1 MKPMKEDIPQILIVD
16 DISVNVEIIRA
27 IVEKEGYKAMCALSV
42 SEAIDLMKTS
52 MPSLILS
59 DLSMPEI
66 DGLQFCRMVK
76 SNPKTKDIP
85 FIFISVM
92 DTSEEK
98 ERAFLAGAVDFIPK
112 PFERVEVIMRVQN
125 QLNNYR
131 MKQEMENYNRMMH
144 TIVEEQK
151 KQIEQEQKYLVSALI
166 KVLRK
171 IEPDAGRHLENVG
184 YNSRLLAQG
193 LQFLPVYEN
202 EITDEFVDTIE
213 IASKFYDIGNILSGA
228 SEPDTDRQSLHAAEV
243 KRLAEYGTAFL
254 EGIGD
259 TQKPS
264 RYLAMAAR
272 IAQYRYAR
280 WDGSGHPKAGPGDIP
295 LEARIAVLADDFDIY
310 ARLGSEEAI
319 RKINEGSG
327 TIYEPD
333 IVETFNKIWHQMR
346 L

>member
-1 MKPMKEDIPQILIVD
+1 MKPIMEDIPQILIVD
-16 DISVNVEIIRA
+16 DISMNVEIIRA
-27 IVEKEGYKAMCALSV
+27 IIEKEGYRAMCALSV
-42 SEAIDLMKTS
+42 SEAIDLMKES

-131 MKQEMENYNRMMH
+131 MKLEMENYNRMMH
-144 TIVEEQK
+144 TLVEEQK

-166 KVLRK
+166 KILKK
-171 IEPDAGRHLENVG
+171 INSDVGRHLQNVG
-184 YNSRLLAQG
+184 YNSRILAQG
-193 LQFLPVYEN
+193 LQFLPEYED
-202 EITDEFVDTIE
+202 EITDDFIDTIE
-213 IASKFYDIGNILSGA
+213 VAAKFYDIGNILSSVSDTKMDGQDLEEDKA
-228 SEPDTDRQSLHAAEV
+228 SRTER
-243 KRLAEYGTAFL
+243 GTLFL

-259 TQKPS
+259 AQKRS
-264 RYLAMAAR
+264 RYLSMAIR
-272 IAQYRYAR
+272 IAKYRYAA
-280 WDGSGHPKAGPGDIP
+280 WDGSGHPGAKGKDIP
-295 LEARIAVLADDFDIY
+295 LEARITALAADFDDY
-310 ARLGSEEAI
+310 VTLGSNEGI
-319 RKINEGSG
+319 KKINEGSG

-333 IVETFNKIWHQMR
+333 IIETFNKIWHQMR
-346 L
+346 M